1 MLPTN
6 CCRHKCFPVCP
17 RAQYLL
23 RDTNQFCARD
33 TKMFLILFRNI
44 LCPQQM
50 FRSLRSPGNIMS
62 NNLSSFA
69 SAFRMPIEKSR
80 DEFLTSGKGNI
91 GVYVI
96 SIAFALRWVY
106 KPLTWTKKTVSFKI
120 ISGWCQFKSHVT
132 SYSLLEKPIYL
143 HLKLKKRCSRGIFR

>member
-1 MLPTN
+1 MFPRLPA
-6 CCRHKCFPVCP
+6 RAIFVAGHKSVLCP
-17 RAQYLL
+17 G
-23 RDTNQFCARD
+23 DKNVP
-33 TKMFLILFRNI
+33 ILFRNI

-62 NNLSSFA
+62 NNVSSFA
-69 SAFRMPIEKSR
+69 SAFRMAIEKSR
-80 DEFLTSGKGNI
+80 DEFLTFGKGNR

-96 SIAFALRWVY
+96 SIAIALRWVY

-132 SYSLLEKPIYL
+132 SYSLVEKPIYL
-143 HLKLKKRCSRGIFR
+143 HLKLKKRCSRDIFR